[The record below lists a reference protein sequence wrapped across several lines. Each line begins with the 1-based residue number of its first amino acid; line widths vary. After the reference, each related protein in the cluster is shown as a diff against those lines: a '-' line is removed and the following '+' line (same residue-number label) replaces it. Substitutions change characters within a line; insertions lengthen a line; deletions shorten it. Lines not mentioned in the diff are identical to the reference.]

1 MFLKELHEKILC
13 LISIS
18 TQVFSIKIE
27 IFVQICQNFGID
39 APIHISVKEGD
50 LNSMFNRIVTAA
62 EHPHLSVPETEVGR
76 SQKRYRH
83 LVNRSLMFTSG
94 TMNLIPL
101 NVSPKKSRKRN

>member
-1 MFLKELHEKILC
+1 MFFDK
-13 LISIS
+13 
-18 TQVFSIKIE
+18 FFE

-39 APIHISVKEGD
+39 APIHISVKERD
-50 LNSMFNRIVTAA
+50 LNNIFNRIVTAA

-94 TMNLIPL
+94 ILHLIP
-101 NVSPKKSRKRN
+101 VGIP